1 MIQKVHEL
9 NFEIQILTST
19 MTPSIIKYRISI
31 PLISR
36 KFGFK
41 ARDTKMNKIEYN
53 KQQNEISLKIQML
66 L

>member
-1 MIQKVHEL
+1 
-9 NFEIQILTST
+9 

-36 KFGFK
+36 KLGFK
-41 ARDTKMNKIEYN
+41 ARDTKMNKIQYN
-53 KQQNEISLKIQML
+53 KQQNEINLKIQML